1 MVESSPNTART
12 KALVALVVTLVL
24 AMSTWYWL
32 AVATESGLARLEAI
46 DRGVAQ
52 CEALWSAA
60 RSREDSAR
68 VDHTRLHD
76 VIDAQSATAL
86 TECADLRAPDGT
98 TRPPVNP
105 REMNGELMP
114 PGLR

>member
-1 MVESSPNTART
+1 MAEESRNVART
-12 KALVALVVTLVL
+12 KALIALVVTLVL
-24 AMSTWYWL
+24 AIGTWYGL
-32 AVATESGLARLEAI
+32 SVATDSGLARLEAI

-60 RSREDSAR
+60 RTRDDSAR

-98 TRPPVNP
+98 SRPPVNP